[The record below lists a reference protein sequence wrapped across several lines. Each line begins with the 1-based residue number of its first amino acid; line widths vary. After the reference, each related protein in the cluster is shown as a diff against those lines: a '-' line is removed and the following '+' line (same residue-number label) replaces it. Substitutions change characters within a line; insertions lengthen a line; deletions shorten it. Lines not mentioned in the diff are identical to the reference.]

1 MFCYLLK
8 VFSPNLEGSTISTL
22 RAHPSKDPSFKVFKH
37 FCALSSLL
45 NLAKP
50 QLFPLIQRA
59 LKISL
64 NIFFGINRNFGP
76 DFFLQIN
83 KAILS

>member
-64 NIFFGINRNFGP
+64 NIF
-76 DFFLQIN
+76 LE
-83 KAILS
+83 